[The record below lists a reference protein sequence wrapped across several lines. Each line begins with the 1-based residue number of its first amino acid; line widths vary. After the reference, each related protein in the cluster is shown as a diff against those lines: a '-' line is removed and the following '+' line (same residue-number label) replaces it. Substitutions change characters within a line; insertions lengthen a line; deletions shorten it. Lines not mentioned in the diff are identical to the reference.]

1 MKNALTQIMTG
12 DDDITFDLLKVLAL
26 VSVVVGL
33 ALQIAAALWPDRF
46 KFDMQAYGIGL
57 GAVFLAV
64 GGALRLQAPSTS
76 VTATSTTTVT
86 ETKP

>member
-1 MKNALTQIMTG
+1 MRRALTQLMTG

-33 ALQIAAALWPDRF
+33 ALQVAAALWPDRF

-64 GGALRLQAPSTS
+64 GGALRLQAPSASAIPTS
-76 VTATSTTTVT
+76 TVT